1 MVRRCIVSRR
11 ADSGRRR
18 PTTIDRRSDR
28 RGSKRVTPARRA
40 AILVDVA
47 ARNQRHLDVT
57 ADARVRH
64 RRRLATRARI
74 VASTGSIDVGA
85 VDRRALTR
93 VVVVVAA
100 FSRRRR
106 HVTVTPATLTRFGR
120 PRRRPIDLLRV
131 VVTT

>member
-11 ADSGRRR
+11 ADFGRRR
-18 PTTIDRRSDR
+18 PTRIDRRSDR

-64 RRRLATRARI
+64 RRRLATQVRI

-85 VDRRALTR
+85 VDRGAQTR
-93 VVVVVAA
+93 VVVVAA
-100 FSRRRR
+100 FFRRRR
-106 HVTVTPATLTRFGR
+106 HVTVIPATLTRSGR
-120 PRRRPIDLLRV
+120 PRRRPIDLLLV
-131 VVTT
+131 VVTI